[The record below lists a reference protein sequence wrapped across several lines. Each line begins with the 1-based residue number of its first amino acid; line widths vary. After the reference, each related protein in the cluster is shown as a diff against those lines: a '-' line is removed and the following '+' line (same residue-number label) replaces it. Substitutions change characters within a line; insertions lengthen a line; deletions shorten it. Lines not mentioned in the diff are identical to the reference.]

1 MKKLNKT
8 LDILE
13 PASDESLES
22 LAKSGII
29 RLVDEERDH
38 ARRMVEGA
46 ITESLDS
53 GMCPSTDIF
62 GACPQLNT
70 PKYCETCIKCWSD
83 YLDKLAKEGDNKS

>member
-38 ARRMVEGA
+38 AQRMVDAAVTRFAGCCECPPNLEFC
-46 ITESLDS
+46 IQCVHDHLTE
-53 GMCPSTDIF
+53 
-62 GACPQLNT
+62 
-70 PKYCETCIKCWSD
+70 K
-83 YLDKLAKEGDNKS
+83 AKEALKS